1 MQSGN
6 SDSPSDSALRAPTP
20 VETGLSEIL
29 AGDGLDGAQ
38 RHAKRALRIPSDPVA
53 HVSDVTSP
61 QIELPPLEDP
71 TTVVPTL
78 LPDTAHAAPPV
89 PAPTASPVASAPPE
103 APDVSMRVVRR
114 RIRKVGGSENHIPTE
129 PIAPEPSRRSLTPIA
144 SEPPRVSIF
153 PAPEPIS
160 ALAQPPSPQIEVSIA
175 EDFEV
180 PPIDDEPTTEIA
192 TVTAAAKP
200 KSVPP
205 PPPAAAP
212 RPTAIPTPAAPA
224 ISPAPEAPSRSMMRT
239 VPDLQAPQVPVEP
252 AVFVPPGMSPPPM
265 VAEPT
270 SASATGAAHV
280 HPHPHG
286 GTEDESVE
294 ISLED
299 AAELLSDGRRNS
311 DPSLALLDALA
322 ELPPDAPVPEEPK
335 SQNKTAPPPPPEAV
349 ARAPKAGPSAP
360 VPPPTGV
367 PAINPRATAVTVPD
381 RNKRRKLWW
390 EELFGD
396 DYLRTM
402 EKSSPAQTQ
411 SEADWIE
418 QALGVEAG
426 ASILDVAC
434 GTGRQASALGK
445 RGYEVV
451 GLDYSLAMLTRAA
464 EVSQEQGERV
474 TFMQADMTNMEFS
487 EVFDAAYC
495 VGTSFGYF
503 DDEKNAEVA
512 RKIHRALKPHGTFL
526 LSVVNR
532 DHVIQRQPGMAWFEG
547 DGCVCME
554 ETTFNFITSRLNV
567 KRTVIFE
574 DGRQRETEYSI
585 RLYSLHELGQVLHAA
600 GFRILEVSGNARTPS
615 AFFGPSSRELIILAQ
630 KRGPEVV
637 EIAGL
642 ATAPYD
648 AQTEPPK
655 N

>member
-1 MQSGN
+1 M
-6 SDSPSDSALRAPTP
+6 T
-20 VETGLSEIL
+20 
-29 AGDGLDGAQ
+29 
-38 RHAKRALRIPSDPVA
+38 
-53 HVSDVTSP
+53 
-61 QIELPPLEDP
+61 
-71 TTVVPTL
+71 
-78 LPDTAHAAPPV
+78 
-89 PAPTASPVASAPPE
+89 
-103 APDVSMRVVRR
+103 
-114 RIRKVGGSENHIPTE
+114 
-129 PIAPEPSRRSLTPIA
+129 
-144 SEPPRVSIF
+144 F
-153 PAPEPIS
+153 P
-160 ALAQPPSPQIEVSIA
+160 QPPSPQVEVSLS

-192 TVTAAAKP
+192 TVGP
-200 KSVPP
+200 PPRPRSVPP
-205 PPPAAAP
+205 PPPPTAP
-212 RPTAIPTPAAPA
+212 RPPVIPPP
-224 ISPAPEAPSRSMMRT
+224 PAPVEAQSRAMMRT
-239 VPDLQAPQVPVEP
+239 VPDLP
-252 AVFVPPGMSPPPM
+252 AVQITEEPGAHTTT
-265 VAEPT
+265 VA
-270 SASATGAAHV
+270 ASEHPVAHV
-280 HPHPHG
+280 HPHPHPQPPPG
-286 GTEDESVE
+286 SPDDESVE

-299 AAELLSDGRRNS
+299 AAELLSDSRNS

-335 SQNKTAPPPPPEAV
+335 APLKTTPPPPEA
-349 ARAPKAGPSAP
+349 ATRPPKPPLGAPPAPAGGPQS
-360 VPPPTGV
+360 
-367 PAINPRATAVTVPD
+367 INPRATAVTVPD

-402 EKSSPAQTQ
+402 EKSSAAQTQ
-411 SEADWIE
+411 AEADWIE
-418 QALGVEAG
+418 QALGVESG
-426 ASILDVAC
+426 VSILDVAC
-434 GTGRQASALGK
+434 GVGRQSSALSK

-451 GLDYSLAMLTRAA
+451 GLDYSLSMLTRAA
-464 EVSQEQGERV
+464 EVSQEQGAKV
-474 TFMQADMTNMEFS
+474 TFMRADMCTMEFS

-512 RKIHRALKPHGTFL
+512 RKIHRALKPHGTFRG
-526 LSVVNR
+526 SVVNR
-532 DHVIQRQPGMAWFEG
+532 YDVIQRQPGMAWFEG

-615 AFFGPSSRELIILAQ
+615 AFGPSSRELIILAQ

-648 AQTEPPK
+648 THIDAPEELTKHAARRGRRLPAQPLELIGVRARQREHLALAHADEPGAVAARRGAVVHRARSGEARRGDLRRAAPVVGARVRPGCVCRGCVCRACVRPGCVRRARVGAGAAVCAAQIEHALHEVHPVHRAAGDAPSGRWPPAPRCPAPVARGTHR
-655 N
+655 